1 MAMTE
6 PRTPEHDAL
15 ASLGDDIR
23 DLRKARN
30 MTLQDLATATGKSIG
45 FLSQVERNLT
55 KPSVAALQDISE
67 ALGVHIGFFFQ
78 ADALADSNERRFIVR
93 KENRRRIAYS
103 ELSSTDYLGLED
115 HLLSA
120 NLNGQLVLGISRYKP
135 GASTGDDC
143 YHHQGEE
150 AGLVIAGTLNLT
162 LGEETYELKE
172 GDSFSFP
179 SHLPHRYANPS
190 ASEDTVVVWC
200 NTPISLRP
208 GVPDAS

>member
-1 MAMTE
+1 MAMLERNTTAGD
-6 PRTPEHDAL
+6 PL
-15 ASLGDDIR
+15 ASLGNDIR

-30 MTLQDLATATGKSIG
+30 MTLQDLADATGKSIG

-78 ADALADSNERRFIVR
+78 ADAFADSNERRFIVR
-93 KENRRRIAYS
+93 KEHRRRLAYS

-120 NLNGQLVLGISRYKP
+120 NLNGQLVLGLSRYKP

-150 AGLVIAGTLNLT
+150 AGIVLAGTLSLS

-190 ASEDTVVVWC
+190 DDEDAVVVWC
-200 NTPISLRP
+200 NTPITLRP
-208 GVPDAS
+208 ATPDAR

>member
-30 MTLQDLATATGKSIG
+30 MTLQDLADATGKSIG

-67 ALGVHIGFFFQ
+67 ALGVQIGFFFQ

-93 KENRRRIAYS
+93 RENRRRIAYS
-103 ELSSTDYLGLED
+103 ALSSTDYLGLED

-120 NLNGQLVLGISRYKP
+120 NLNGQLILGISRYKP

-150 AGLVIAGTLNLT
+150 AGLVIAGTLSLS

-179 SHLPHRYANPS
+179 SHLPHRYANAS
-190 ASEDTVVVWC
+190 SSEDAVVVWC
-200 NTPISLRP
+200 NTPITLRP
-208 GVPDAS
+208 APAGTL